1 MQNIELNRL
10 PLQAQTELLDFY
22 EFLLQK
28 YTKTQPKNNQ
38 FEQFLSTPI
47 EVEQLQN
54 WTREEL
60 HER

>member
-10 PLQAQTELLDFY
+10 PLPAQTELLDFY

-28 YTKTQPKNNQ
+28 YASTQSKNSQ

-47 EVEQLQN
+47 KVEQLQN
-54 WTREEL
+54 WTRDEL
-60 HER
+60 HEC